1 MPQITV
7 GCKLPHGL
15 EIRVGDKTQ
24 VLKGTNSALVIGGH
38 GITDGVD
45 KDLFDAWLAAN
56 KDAAAV
62 INGLIFAHGKTE
74 SAKAEAA
81 EKAANKNGFE
91 GLNPTKPVP
100 GIEALKA

>member
-1 MPQITV
+1 MSQITV

-38 GITDGVD
+38 GITEGVD

-56 KDAAAV
+56 KEAAAV

-74 SAKAEAA
+74 SVKAEAS
-81 EKAANKNGFE
+81 EKTDNKNGFE
-91 GLNPTKPVP
+91 GLNPARPMP
-100 GIEALKA
+100 GIKAMEA